1 MLAELTQKANNE
13 TSSPESCGKK
23 AGKILIVSS
32 ECSVSM
38 KVKTMQLTLGPL
50 LQLDIIQHV
59 STLSQYYI
67 VKNIV

>member
-38 KVKTMQLTLGPL
+38 KVKNQLTLGPL

-67 VKNIV
+67 VKDIV

>member
-38 KVKTMQLTLGPL
+38 KVKHQLKLGQL
-50 LQLDIIQHV
+50 LQLDIIQLV

-67 VKNIV
+67 EKDIV